1 MTEPAGPSGPDPAAR
16 PPAAPPLA
24 GYPGAPP
31 SGYQAPP
38 PGYLTAGYP
47 PPGYPPLPPGY
58 RYVLPAVAPDGQPL
72 ASFGDRLLA
81 RLIDGL
87 ILGAIAVVLAIPVFV
102 VFVAPLPDSGTGS
115 RAESAS
121 FGGFVLAVLGVEA
134 GWFVLAFAATYLY
147 EVELLLR
154 NGQTI
159 GKRVMKIKVIPLAP
173 GAPLTRRSAAVRWLV
188 GTIAPAFVP
197 LFNWL
202 DGLWQLWDKPYR
214 QCLHDKASGT
224 AVVKLPG

>member
-1 MTEPAGPSGPDPAAR
+1 MSEPTGPSGPR
-16 PPAAPPLA
+16 PAAPPPA
-24 GYPGAPP
+24 GYPSAPP
-31 SGYQAPP
+31 AGYQA
-38 PGYLTAGYP
+38 P

-58 RYVLPAVAPDGQPL
+58 RYVLPAVAPDGRPL

-87 ILGAIAVVLAIPVFV
+87 ILGAVGVVLAIPVFV
-102 VFVAPLPDSGTGS
+102 VFLALLPASGTGG
-115 RAESAS
+115 RAESGNLPGL
-121 FGGFVLAVLGVEA
+121 FLAVLGVEA
-134 GWFVLAFAATYLY
+134 GWFVLVLAATYLY

-173 GAPLTRRSAAVRWLV
+173 GAPLTRRPAAVRWLV